1 MFLTLIGKIL
11 GDNTDEGLDAR
22 ASYHFL
28 ASQLGPMI
36 VWPFPIAI
44 FVIVAL
50 VGPWALAPLHIA
62 LIATLLPIAFH
73 LSNKVAI
80 LAWNQY
86 VTFRDARRLNR
97 LRHDSESLVIAK
109 DIMDLLAALK

>member
-1 MFLTLIGKIL
+1 MILIAKIL
-11 GDNTDEGLDAR
+11 GDNTDEGIDAR

-36 VWPFPIAI
+36 VWPIPVGI

-62 LIATLLPIAFH
+62 LIAILLPISFH

-80 LAWNQY
+80 IAWNLY
-86 VTFRDARRLNR
+86 VTSRDARRLNR
-97 LRHDSESLVIAK
+97 LRHDSESLVIVK
-109 DIMDLLAALK
+109 DIMDLLVALK